1 MNDKFV
7 SAPTL
12 KHISVYNSWTIFVTC
27 LDVLN
32 KLSHTLVISA
42 VIKNDKSVN
51 VAQLKDILNFY
62 IRFQETK
69 LNFNNVA
76 SLT

>member
-7 SAPTL
+7 SVPTL

-42 VIKNDKSVN
+42 VIKNDKFVN
-51 VAQLKDILNFY
+51 VAQLKNILNFPY
-62 IRFQETK
+62 DFRK
-69 LNFNNVA
+69 LH
-76 SLT
+76 LILIMWTQ